1 MQVAET
7 RQTYYDV
14 IWTRFFS
21 LALILLI
28 FFFFFPLY
36 CRVECNFLTL
46 KISGWGAPTFRRQT
60 GCRSRR
66 ERSEGWMMR
75 KMKES
80 ESERGR
86 VYTRVRVG
94 RANESEKKNRGL
106 KGRITSGILVFAFH
120 LDEKPISRFSVFP
133 ATRTGTRIRCLLC
146 EYRDESKRGRSYL
159 LPPTSWRRI
168 LSRVRPFNRVLLPI
182 PEIRTRSQYSRGYSF
197 AWNLGI
203 SRWTWNTT
211 DKICSGQLS
220 RVRCYIKCSKIS
232 LRTEIKYDSSGV
244 LQKSSN
250 RINKHKALLKE
261 IILSKYSN
269 VNASLHSVA
278 FSMRF
283 EKKKVKY
290 VLIQL
295 NLVNLSICL
304 LKIHNSSVWW

>member
-1 MQVAET
+1 MQGAET

-14 IWTRFFS
+14 IGTRFFS

-28 FFFFFPLY
+28 FFFFSTTTVLS
-36 CRVECNFLTL
+36 RVECNFLTL

-86 VYTRVRVG
+86 VYIRIRVG

-133 ATRTGTRIRCLLC
+133 AMRTDTRIRCLLC

-159 LPPTSWRRI
+159 LPPTS
-168 LSRVRPFNRVLLPI
+168 
-182 PEIRTRSQYSRGYSF
+182 
-197 AWNLGI
+197 
-203 SRWTWNTT
+203 
-211 DKICSGQLS
+211 
-220 RVRCYIKCSKIS
+220 
-232 LRTEIKYDSSGV
+232 
-244 LQKSSN
+244 
-250 RINKHKALLKE
+250 
-261 IILSKYSN
+261 
-269 VNASLHSVA
+269 
-278 FSMRF
+278 
-283 EKKKVKY
+283 
-290 VLIQL
+290 
-295 NLVNLSICL
+295 
-304 LKIHNSSVWW
+304 